1 MAPKAMT
8 FCHLSDAGECGWLTR
23 TVSALTLEGHLDKIN
38 WEIAKIS
45 LEMKSPYD
53 IIKVEVINP
62 LRSFSRDQGMNKAFF
77 H

>member
-1 MAPKAMT
+1 MAPRAMT
-8 FCHLSDAGECGWLTR
+8 FCHLSGAREWGWLIR
-23 TVSALTLEGHLDKIN
+23 TVSTLTLVGHLDKIN

-53 IIKVEVINP
+53 IITVEIIKAP
-62 LRSFSRDQGMNKAFF
+62 ISFSRDQGMNKAFS